1 MQKIQLIGLEFFS
14 YHGVYDYEKMEG
26 NKFLVDITVFRKT
39 KDLLNNDN
47 LAETVDYEMLYRIAA
62 EVMAGSV
69 NLLETLAEN
78 LLERISSSFPFVNS
92 IEVSIAKTNPP
103 IGATCREAR
112 VTMSKE
118 HNIG

>member
-26 NKFLVDITVFRKT
+26 NKFLVDITVNRSAQ
-39 KDLLNNDN
+39 DVQNNDN
-47 LAETVDYEMLYRIAA
+47 LAETVDYEMLYKIAA

-78 LLERISSSFPFVNS
+78 MLERISSRFPFVDS
-92 IEVSIAKTNPP
+92 VEVSIAKTNPP

-118 HNIG
+118 HKLG